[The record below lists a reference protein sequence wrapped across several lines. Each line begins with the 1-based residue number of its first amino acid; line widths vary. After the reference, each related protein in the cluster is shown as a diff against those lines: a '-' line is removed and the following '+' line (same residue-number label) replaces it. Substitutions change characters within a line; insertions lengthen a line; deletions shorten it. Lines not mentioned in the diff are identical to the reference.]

1 MKRLLVFVFALA
13 FLVSCSKRRFVH
25 FEAVM
30 VSNTNIVYFSCLHP
44 EQGTYGLGMGVRSGK
59 TPISVGERG
68 SSSPNT
74 SVKKGDNILLSLTA
88 FCDSTIT
95 NGDTIQCDFE
105 MILGFFVDDVLIE
118 ERIISHIGS
127 EIKQITWDGSG
138 LIGGTT
144 PITDEDILDKTI
156 NFIVP

>member
-1 MKRLLVFVFALA
+1 MKRVLVFVLA
-13 FLVSCSKRRFVH
+13 VVLLGGCRKTRTVH

-30 VSNTNIVYFSCLHP
+30 ISNTNIVYFSGLDQ
-44 EQGTYGLGMGVRSGK
+44 QGSYGMRLGVRTGK
-59 TPISVGERG
+59 TPISVGERC
-68 SSSPNT
+68 SSST
-74 SVKKGDNILLSLTA
+74 YTGVKKGDNISLSLIA

-105 MILGFFVDDVLIE
+105 MVLGFFVDDVLIE
-118 ERIISHIGS
+118 ERGISHSGS
-127 EIKQITWDGSG
+127 EIKQITWDESF

-144 PITDEDILDKTI
+144 SITDEDILDKTI

>member
-1 MKRLLVFVFALA
+1 MSRLLVFVFALT
-13 FLVSCSKRRFVH
+13 FLGSCSKTRNVH

-30 VSNTNIVYFSCLHP
+30 ISNTNIVYFSGQD
-44 EQGTYGLGMGVRSGK
+44 QGSYGMRLGVRTGK
-59 TPISVGERG
+59 TPISVGERC
-68 SSSPNT
+68 SSSTYT
-74 SVKKGDNILLSLTA
+74 SVKKGDNISLSLIA

-118 ERIISHIGS
+118 ERGISHSGS
-127 EIKQITWDGSG
+127 EIKQITWDGSF

>member
-1 MKRLLVFVFALA
+1 MKILLVFVFAVTL
-13 FLVSCSKRRFVH
+13 FGSCSKTRTVH

-30 VSNTNIVYFSCLHP
+30 ISNTNIVYFSGQD
-44 EQGTYGLGMGVRSGK
+44 QGSYGMRLGVRTGK
-59 TPISVGERG
+59 TPISVGERC
-68 SSSPNT
+68 SSSTYT
-74 SVKKGDNILLSLTA
+74 SVKKGDNISLSLIA

-105 MILGFFVDDVLIE
+105 MTLGFFVDDVLIE
-118 ERIISHIGS
+118 ERVISHSGS
-127 EIKQITWDGSG
+127 EIKQITWDGSF

-144 PITDEDILDKTI
+144 PITDEDILDNTI

>member
-1 MKRLLVFVFALA
+1 MKRLLVFVFAVAL
-13 FLVSCSKRRFVH
+13 LGSCRKTRTVH

-30 VSNTNIVYFSCLHP
+30 ISNTNIVYFSCLHP

-59 TPISVGERG
+59 TPISVGEKG
-68 SSSPNT
+68 SSSPHT
-74 SVKKGDNILLSLTA
+74 SVKKGDKILLLLTA
-88 FCDSTIT
+88 FCDSTVT

-105 MILGFFVDDVLIE
+105 MTLGFFVDDVLIE
-118 ERIISHIGS
+118 ERIISHSGN
-127 EIKQITWDGSG
+127 EIKQITWDGSS
-138 LIGGTT
+138 LVGGTT